1 MPTSEAIVLI
11 DSKPYH
17 LAKDAVIQRVTA
29 DEFADD
35 DARRGLSS
43 RLRRWTQTTPWGV
56 GLLNA
61 AGAGET
67 KGRVY
72 DEENVLSVWPGRLT
86 LGPLKHAPTWGGP
99 GTFTVPQGGGFAEV
113 LDTIFIFGAGSSD
126 GDEPVHYWIGGG
138 ASETET
144 WTDATLNADITPSSG
159 DNPSEITGMAQV
171 GDTAY
176 AISPD
181 NITMSTAVKT
191 FKSTDKTTWARMV
204 QSGTNETFTGT
215 PTPNKSKFLVEFEG
229 SLITAAYVD
238 STKVIQLQRHTTAT
252 ATGAWSL
259 DLGGGSNIGTIE
271 ESTRTPRALVK
282 WHDAALAQ
290 DLFVGTNK
298 GLFWVD
304 VSASTISKIVTFR
317 NLAVHTGQLVVG
329 PDDALYFT
337 DGPNIGRF
345 QWTANGSEVYYVGP
359 HSLDDPANSGTQW
372 DGLPADLDGS
382 VTCLTSVK
390 TKPWIVFAKGGQAG
404 GKNARIGIY
413 NVLTKT
419 FHWPYRYSETAN
431 AVIQQVF
438 HSSEDDSIDRLHF
451 VEEASAGGDQN
462 LHFLG
467 KITVNPSNDDSY
479 EFGSTGKVTTYWFD
493 DGSPETKKAFLT
505 AFVTAEGLTASNET
519 VKFKFGFDGGS
530 LGSQLTVN
538 SNTDPPRV
546 FTDGANA
553 VGTSGH
559 RIQME
564 IELNS
569 AGDDD
574 LSPAV
579 LATSLSYIVK
589 PLKEDGTAREE
600 FVIPI
605 DIATTRN
612 LDGFKSNHQ
621 VISNLIA
628 LQEATTL
635 TTLVWGP
642 ETGGI
647 NTKVIFDPSA
657 MEILGPTGNP
667 ISQGETPATVQLRAR
682 EVV

>member
-1 MPTSEAIVLI
+1 MPTSEAIVII

-35 DARRGLSS
+35 EARRGLSS
-43 RLRRWTQTTPWGV
+43 RLRRWIQTTPWGV

-86 LGPLKHAPTWGGP
+86 LGPLKHTPTVSGNFP
-99 GTFTVPQGGGFAEV
+99 GTFTVPQGSGFAEV
-113 LDTIFIFGAGSSD
+113 LDTLFVFGAGDVDAESI
-126 GDEPVHYWIGGG
+126 HYWVG
-138 ASETET
+138 SSET

-159 DNPSEITGMAQV
+159 PNPSNITGMAQV
-171 GDTAY
+171 GNTAY

-181 NITMSTAVKT
+181 NIAISGNNTRT
-191 FKSTDKTTWARMV
+191 FKSTDKTTWARMLNA
-204 QSGTNETFTGT
+204 GTNEALETSD
-215 PTPNKSKFLVEFEG
+215 KAKFLVEYEG
-229 SLITAAYVD
+229 SLITAGYTD
-238 STKVIQLQRHTTAT
+238 SSKVIQLQRHTTGVTT
-252 ATGAWSL
+252 AAWVK

-271 ESTRTPRALVK
+271 ESTRSPRALVK
-282 WHDAALAQ
+282 WHDAALAP

-298 GLFWVD
+298 GIFWVD
-304 VSASTISKIVTFR
+304 VSATTINKIVTFR
-317 NLAVHTGQLVVG
+317 NPGAVHTGQLVVG

-359 HSLDDPANSGTQW
+359 HSLDDPATSGTQW
-372 DGLPADLDGS
+372 DGLPAELDGS
-382 VTCLTSVK
+382 VTCLTSVG
-390 TKPWIVFAKGGQAG
+390 TKPWIMFAKGGQAAS
-404 GKNARIGIY
+404 KYARIGIY

-419 FHWPYRYSETAN
+419 FHWPYKYSTAN

-438 HSSEDDSIDRLHF
+438 HSSEDDDVDRLHF

-462 LHFLG
+462 PQFLG

-505 AFVTAEGLTASNET
+505 AFVTAEGLSASNET
-519 VKFKFGFDGGS
+519 VQFKFGFDGGS

-546 FTDGANA
+546 FTDGAAA

-564 IELNS
+564 IELDS
-569 AGDDD
+569 AGADE

-605 DIATTRN
+605 DVAMTRN

-621 VISNLIA
+621 VLSNIID

-667 ISQGETPATVQLRAR
+667 ISQGETPATVVLRAR